1 MPVRQYSLNDAQND
15 PSKAYFNTRHSKLRT
30 MITKNKYGQFKTNFP
45 VLRNTRT
52 HSEFLQIIVVA
63 SCILHNIA
71 TTWAEEGPGNE
82 EDDDAAAEN
91 DRGNEETRGGAQP
104 ARTQDGVTIREN
116 IRKQVVNWRRGRIDN
131 L

>member
-1 MPVRQYSLNDAQND
+1 MMTEN
-15 PSKAYFNTRHSKLRT
+15 
-30 MITKNKYGQFKTNFP
+30 IYGQPKNRFP
-45 VLRNTRT
+45 ILRNTRT
-52 HSEFLQIIVVA
+52 HLEFLQKIVVA
-63 SCILHNIA
+63 CCILHNMA
-71 TTWAEEGPGNE
+71 KTWADEGPGDD

-116 IRKQVVNWRRGRIDN
+116 IRKQLVNWRRGRIDN